1 MRIPLTGSQWNSG
14 ANMDLLAD
22 TSMPAAGSSPFGAG
36 SGSIDDIP
44 CPR

>member
-1 MRIPLTGSQWNSG
+1 MRVPRTGSQCNPG

-36 SGSIDDIP
+36 SGSIDGTP
-44 CPR
+44 